1 MASFDTGK
9 DIAKQR
15 ILAFELIDV
24 IGKQAGDTMRGAL
37 GPTRLHVVDL
47 VTQDTLESRGQL
59 TGKVLEELR
68 EVRLQPRDCVIAAT
82 DQKQEQVRV
91 RRDAACGENAQGFAE
106 AGRAFAGK
114 DAAQGILMDLRVTR
128 DIAAGTAA
136 GFDSGQKKP
145 GEVRANLLFGKERH
159 VGHRRI
165 LISRSDRLTG

>member
-68 EVRLQPRDCVIAAT
+68 EVRLQPRC
-82 DQKQEQVRV
+82 
-91 RRDAACGENAQGFAE
+91 
-106 AGRAFAGK
+106 
-114 DAAQGILMDLRVTR
+114 
-128 DIAAGTAA
+128 
-136 GFDSGQKKP
+136 
-145 GEVRANLLFGKERH
+145 
-159 VGHRRI
+159 
-165 LISRSDRLTG
+165 